1 MVIAATS
8 GRRPPPRA
16 ACRAGFWPSPAET
29 TLPRMTSSICSGA
42 GPEAPL
48 LEGLNGVLIEAKAET
63 AHNAHDIDSAVLAND
78 CFENNSALIAGFTGF
93 FGILRLNALQDGRRS
108 HTPANAE
115 HTAAYAAALARSNAR
130 SFAFPNAS
138 ALAAPNTSANTRSRR
153 RRSRDAVRI
162 SQVQQINSRHL
173 RQRWSD
179 HSGFD
184 DQCGIGILWRFRIR
198 RNKLLFGG
206 PRQSTLRRWRRS
218 FFATAATAAGFIVV
232 GDGQDEIDR
241 SVNHDD
247 RFGRIRSFGE

>member
-1 MVIAATS
+1 MCRRSRGLFCCENQTSAVTLGYFLTPLRGLPQIEIDFDVEGNVHGHAIAH
-8 GRRPPPRA
+8 
-16 ACRAGFWPSPAET
+16 
-29 TLPRMTSSICSGA
+29 A

-78 CFENNSALIAGFTGF
+78 CFENNSALIAGFAGF

-115 HTAAYAAALARSNAR
+115 HTAAYAAAFARSNAR
-130 SFAFPNAS
+130 CFAFPNAS

-162 SQVQQINSRHL
+162 SQVQQIDSRQS

-198 RNKLLFGG
+198 RNKL
-206 PRQSTLRRWRRS
+206 R
-218 FFATAATAAGFIVV
+218 
-232 GDGQDEIDR
+232 
-241 SVNHDD
+241 
-247 RFGRIRSFGE
+247 